1 MIEKRFSQLLA
12 AIACVAALTLATPV
26 TEASFIELDQNG
38 SGDPVIL
45 ADLLSGQVEGIIV
58 GDKSFSE
65 FFYSTLPGDDMPA
78 PEDINVFGFTDLDG
92 NYGIRFH
99 GAFRDRPGGGV
110 SDALLEFTVEVTP
123 EAQEQG
129 YRISDAHLFAGG
141 VGIGDDSEFT
151 IDESFLQNNA
161 TLNAFATTLGGG
173 PLETKLSDWVYFDEL
188 YTSLRVT
195 KDILAD
201 AGDTNQ
207 SARATSIAQTFSQVQ
222 IPEPATLSLLALA
235 VLGIAAGRREI

>member
-12 AIACVAALTLATPV
+12 AIACFAALTYLTQV
-26 TEASFIELDQNG
+26 TQAAFIELDPG
-38 SGDPVIL
+38 SSGDPVIL
-45 ADLLSGQVEGIIV
+45 ADLLNGQVEGVIV

-92 NYGIRFH
+92 NYGVRFH

-123 EAQEQG
+123 EAQAQG
-129 YRISDAHLFAGG
+129 YRISDAHLFVGG
-141 VGIGDDSEFT
+141 VGLGEDSEFFV
-151 IDESFLQNNA
+151 DESFLQNND
-161 TLNAFATTLGGG
+161 TLNAFATTLGG
-173 PLETKLSDWVYFDEL
+173 PLETQLSDWVYFDEL

-222 IPEPATLSLLALA
+222 IPEPATLSLIALA
-235 VLGIAAGRREI
+235 VLGIAAGRREF